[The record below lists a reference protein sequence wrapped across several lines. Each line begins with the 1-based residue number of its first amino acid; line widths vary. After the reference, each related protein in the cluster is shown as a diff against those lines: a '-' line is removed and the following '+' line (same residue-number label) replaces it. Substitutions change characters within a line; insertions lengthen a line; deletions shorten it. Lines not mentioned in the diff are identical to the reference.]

1 MYEYKS
7 QLELYQG
14 LIPALNV
21 KVKYLKRAN
30 NKEITKE
37 DVIAAAKGVKLH
49 TVFKLL
55 PNNSAQ
61 KEAE

>member
-1 MYEYKS
+1 MNNKA
-7 QLELYQG
+7 LYSPDD
-14 LIPALNV
+14 IAE
-21 KVKYLKRAN
+21 KV
-30 NKEITKE
+30 KEITKE